1 MCDWVTIQIVFD
13 GKFFDLRIDIKI
25 KIGSIRKKFK
35 EKDVK
40 FLFLMMTNLA
50 ATSLRSQE

>member
-35 EKDVK
+35 EKGLLQYCNRYLK
-40 FLFLMMTNLA
+40 TREF
-50 ATSLRSQE
+50 

>member
-35 EKDVK
+35 EKDVE

-50 ATSLRSQE
+50 ATSLGSQE